1 MSPSSIGSGASTP
14 THHVAPP
21 APSMLPAATISGQ
34 RQEETGAMSA
44 HSLIRMRDQKRGSVS
59 QTPVASNA
67 SPIASA
73 ARVEAQYKAQQME
86 ISQLKKERDDTIKR
100 LTKLEA
106 YVEES
111 KAKPHEDVSELLQL
125 VLDRLTALEKFP
137 RASELPSLRKGLEEL
152 SPVLNRL
159 EAVEQSQRAT
169 DQSSLRKDLGGKS
182 TPQTQAAD
190 LKPLLERIDRLEA
203 ASSKCVEDI
212 RNALTQAKNG
222 NNAVGEIPD
231 LKRDIAPLKDKN
243 PKTTA
248 IDEKTMKQLVLD
260 EVLAKTDDAKK
271 VLRTEVNA
279 VETRLAAR
287 ITDDQKKILKLETKA
302 NMSMEFKSAMEKLN
316 LPSLSSRLTDLQ
328 DKLREVE
335 GNDAMTYK
343 KTSRLTEIVDDLDG
357 DRRKFDRDIDKLFA
371 RCNDADTAL
380 DDLKKE
386 IDDYIG
392 PIEETYK
399 NTEKTMLQR
408 LARMAT
414 TVGQVPHHQ
423 SELTKLSTV
432 NDDLGRLSARLD
444 ELEKAAS
451 ASTGAPGPRPGFKQV
466 RKPVSSSPS
475 KTNNDNITNTTN
487 QRMDQLDKDVKELWQ
502 ALETKGLASK
512 FERIDARLATSEENV
527 SSTVT
532 EFDTRLSERIQS
544 LTTTLGNRLSD
555 VETRINGVNDAL
567 EGTTALDG
575 RLTNVEA
582 RVEGLKNAP
591 DNTTPLAHRVSDVE
605 QRLTSLTDA
614 PDSTATLEKRLSD
627 VETRVESLKDAGG
640 SAQPSDPAVNTEDSI
655 SSISS
660 IRNEIGELDTGLTDA
675 EATIHQHTIDIA
687 ALQGNL
693 TLLFEENFD
702 PFKLTVEGQLATI
715 NSKLEAYG
723 LDVNDLRQQ
732 LKESRT
738 QSLQSGLGDGQQ
750 AQLQSIAQ
758 DAIALKASMD
768 QLLSSLQAES
778 NARIQG
784 LSTKADAQE
793 TKNQLE
799 AFKFVVNHL
808 EGRYENITTDD
819 IHQRMVY
826 WFTQM
831 HPHANGLTNYPQIQ
845 QDINQLKSFQRQCSW
860 LQNLSQDLS
869 NLVQMIPQL
878 KGLATNAS
886 ELKMLVDSA
895 PRLQELL
902 DEAPQP
908 QALAAPP
915 SESPATLAKIEQ
927 ACSDVITAVT
937 KADHAEQ
944 QVSLQTQTLKGIE
957 AAISGLQTSFR
968 NLNSPTSPFIRTEA
982 LSNLETQIKALIDD
996 QKKEREDTI
1005 NGLRTT
1011 FGEEHDKR
1019 VKAEKQIKASINEL
1033 KQMKTDLDDKVT
1045 KLDEQ
1050 LNQTEASSS
1059 QLRQDFDTMNNT
1071 LIEPNRDFLGLFGTM
1086 LAVVTQLQQVI
1097 ESLNRNL
1104 PVKPLEFEWEYYLP
1118 TLGQP
1123 ETNGSNTT
1131 KGKGKSKCPTALLQ

>member
-44 HSLIRMRDQKRGSVS
+44 HSLIRMRDQKGGSVS

-73 ARVEAQYKAQQME
+73 ARVEAQHKAQQME

-111 KAKPHEDVSELLQL
+111 KAKPHEDVSELLQP

-137 RASELPSLRKGLEEL
+137 LASELPSLRKGLEEL

-159 EAVEQSQRAT
+159 ESVEQSQCAT

-190 LKPLLERIDRLEA
+190 LKPLSERIDRLEA

-212 RNALTQAKNG
+212 RNALTQAKNA
-222 NNAVGEIPD
+222 NNAVGEVPD
-231 LKRDIAPLKDKN
+231 LKRNIASLKDKN

-302 NMSMEFKSAMEKLN
+302 NTSMEFKSAMEKLD
-316 LPSLSSRLTDLQ
+316 LPSLSSRLIDLQ

-335 GNDAMTYK
+335 GNDARTYK
-343 KTSRLTEIVDDLDG
+343 KTSRLAEIVDDLDG

-451 ASTGAPGPRPGFKQV
+451 ASTGAPGPRPGFKKV
-466 RKPVSSSPS
+466 GKPVSSSPS

-487 QRMDQLDKDVKELWQ
+487 QRMDQLDKDVKELRQ
-502 ALETKGLASK
+502 ALKETKGLAPK
-512 FERIDARLATSEENV
+512 FERMDVRLTTSEENV

-532 EFDTRLSERIQS
+532 ELDARLSERIQS
-544 LTTTLGNRLSD
+544 LTTTTLGNRLSD
-555 VETRINGVNDAL
+555 VETRINGVDDAL

-591 DNTTPLAHRVSDVE
+591 DNITSLAHRISDVE
-605 QRLTSLTDA
+605 QRLTSMTDA

-655 SSISS
+655 NS
-660 IRNEIGELDTGLTDA
+660 IRNDIGELDTGLTDA

-732 LKESRT
+732 LKESPT

-886 ELKMLVDSA
+886 ELKMLVESA

-908 QALAAPP
+908 QALTAPP

-927 ACSDVITAVT
+927 ACSDVNTAVT

-982 LSNLETQIKALIDD
+982 LSNLKTQIKALIDD
-996 QKKEREDTI
+996 EKKEREDTI

-1045 KLDEQ
+1045 KVDKQ
-1050 LNQTEASSS
+1050 LNQTGASSS

-1097 ESLNRNL
+1097 ETLNQNL

-1118 TLGQP
+1118 TLSQP

-1131 KGKGKSKCPTALLQ
+1131 KGKGNSKCPTPLLQ